1 MLVSGTEWGYDYD
14 VVDADSKLME
24 HSYTILDTSENQVF
38 MIVNHLK
45 PSSLLGVIYISD
57 STGTRYSRSLE
68 NAVRYDTG
76 SEFYR
81 V

>member
-1 MLVSGTEWGYDYD
+1 
-14 VVDADSKLME
+14 ME

-45 PSSLLGVIYISD
+45 PSSPLGVIYISD

-68 NAVRYDTG
+68 NVARLENG
-76 SEFYR
+76 AEFYR

>member
-1 MLVSGTEWGYDYD
+1 
-14 VVDADSKLME
+14 
-24 HSYTILDTSENQVF
+24 

-45 PSSLLGVIYISD
+45 PSSPMGVIYISD

-68 NAVRYDTG
+68 NAVRLEQGG

-81 V
+81 VLGLEGIYLANVYSDEQAKIYEK